1 MITVSTVET
10 ALRRFRDLG
19 CSQVFLK
26 VLSSKQ
32 DNEKNQIYL
41 GSRLEIFS
49 ILPGKVTVGLASESV
64 EKRKSSK
71 GESKL
76 ELELLFYWITENGIG
91 QAPNAKLINYF
102 QYPEIRFSGFL
113 SQCEVAPDALRRAM
127 QDQFGQRVLLLGTS
141 EDTVY
146 GLVLSEKINGDLSS
160 LSSAP
165 YWLDQKL
172 IRVLE
177 TKQNE
182 AQEVN
187 PSKLVEELSKLAGIE
202 YSSRSLKIKGGLPIP
217 WRGTQG
223 AGYTLEALLGVV
235 RNGKAA
241 PDKYGFEIKSFL
253 SSPITLMTTQ
263 PDGGVR
269 SKFGLINFLKLFG
282 WAGAKDDGSLRFNG
296 KHSPEKSTP
305 RSGLKMVVN
314 NWDSANQV
322 PEGSNEP
329 AVQLIDKQTKAVA
342 AEWSFMKLGSS
353 WARKH
358 AGAIYVE
365 ASSLKKDGGGHPS
378 HYLFGPSIYVCMG
391 TTPLKLISA
400 IATGL
405 VYLDPG
411 DRLYKDGSS
420 KSRTQWRMAF
430 SKKLPLE
437 HQLKQLYHSV
447 ERLTI

>member
-1 MITVSTVET
+1 MLNTET
-10 ALRRFRDLG
+10 AIRRFRELG
-19 CSQVFLK
+19 CSQVFIK
-26 VLSSKQ
+26 VLSKNQ

-49 ILPGKVTVGLASESV
+49 ILPGKITVGRASESV
-64 EKRKSSK
+64 EKRKSSR

-76 ELELLFYWITENGIG
+76 ELDLRFYWITEDGLG
-91 QAPNAKLINYF
+91 KAPKAKLINYF

-113 SQCEVAPDALRRAM
+113 SQCDVAPDALRRAM
-127 QDQFGQRVLLLGTS
+127 QDKFGQRALLLGTS
-141 EDTVY
+141 EDKVY
-146 GLVLSEKINGDLSS
+146 GLVLSERSNGDLSP
-160 LSSAP
+160 LTSAP

-177 TKQNE
+177 TRKNE

-187 PSKLVEELSKLAGIE
+187 PSKLVKEISKLAGIE
-202 YSSRSLKIKGGLPIP
+202 HSSRSLKINGGLPSP

-235 RNGKAA
+235 RNGNAA

-269 SKFGLINFLKLFG
+269 SNLGLKKFLMLFG
-282 WAGAKDDGSLRFNG
+282 WAGAKEDGSLRFNG
-296 KHSPEKSTP
+296 KHSPKNSTP
-305 RSGLKMVVN
+305 RSGLKMIVK
-314 NWDSANQV
+314 NWNYSKQM
-322 PEGSNEP
+322 PEGAEEP
-329 AVQLIDKQTKAVA
+329 TVQLVDKKTKAVA

-365 ASSLKKDGGGHPS
+365 AKSLNKDGGKHPS
-378 HYLFGPSIYVCMG
+378 HYIFGPTIYICMG

-400 IATGL
+400 IANGL

-411 DRLYKDGSS
+411 DRLYADGSS
-420 KSRTQWRMAF
+420 KSRTQWRIAF
-430 SKKLPLE
+430 SKKLPLD
-437 HQLKQLYHSV
+437 HQLKQLYNSV
-447 ERLTI
+447 ERLTF

>member
-1 MITVSTVET
+1 MLNAET
-10 ALRRFRDLG
+10 ALHRFRELG
-19 CSQVFLK
+19 CSQVFIK
-26 VLSSKQ
+26 VLSKNQ

-49 ILPGKVTVGLASESV
+49 VLPGKVTVGLASASV

-76 ELELLFYWITENGIG
+76 ELELLFYWITQGGLGE
-91 QAPNAKLINYF
+91 APNAKLINYF

-113 SQCEVAPDALRRAM
+113 SQSEAAPDALRRAL
-127 QDQFGQRVLLLGTS
+127 QAKFGQRVLLLGTS
-141 EDTVY
+141 GEKVY
-146 GLVLSEKINGDLSS
+146 GLVLSEKDNGDLSA
-160 LSSAP
+160 LISAP
-165 YWLDQKL
+165 YWLNQRL

-177 TKQNE
+177 TKQNKE
-182 AQEVN
+182 KAVN
-187 PSKLVEELSKLAGIE
+187 PLKLADEILKLAGVE
-202 YSSRSLKIKGGLPIP
+202 HTSRSLKVEGASPIP

-241 PDKYGFEIKSFL
+241 PDKYGFEIKSSL

-269 SKFGLINFLKLFG
+269 SEFGLKKFLKLFG
-282 WAGAKDDGSLRFNG
+282 WLGAKDDGSLRFNG
-296 KHSPEKSTP
+296 KHSPKGSTA
-305 RSGLKMVVN
+305 RSGLKMIVT
-314 NWDSANQV
+314 NWDSTNQV
-322 PEGSNEP
+322 PEGSKEP
-329 AVQLIDKQTKAVA
+329 AVQLVDKKTKVVA

-365 ASSLKKDGGGHPS
+365 ARSLNKDGGKHPS
-378 HYLFGPSIYVCMG
+378 HYIFGPNIYVCMG
-391 TTPLKLISA
+391 TTPLKIISG
-400 IATGL
+400 IESGL

-411 DRLYKDGSS
+411 DRLSADGSS
-420 KSRTQWRMAF
+420 KSRTQWRMSF
-430 SKKLPLE
+430 SKKNPLE
-437 HQLKQLYHSV
+437 EQLKQLYNSV

>member
-1 MITVSTVET
+1 M
-10 ALRRFRDLG
+10 
-19 CSQVFLK
+19 
-26 VLSSKQ
+26 
-32 DNEKNQIYL
+32 

-49 ILPGKVTVGLASESV
+49 VLPGKITVGLASESV
-64 EKRKSSK
+64 NKRKSSK

-76 ELELLFYWITENGIG
+76 ELELLFYWITHDGLG

-113 SQCEVAPDALRRAM
+113 SQCEVAPDALRRSL
-127 QDQFGQRVLLLGTS
+127 QDKFGQRALLLGIS
-141 EDTVY
+141 DEKVY
-146 GLVLSEKINGDLSS
+146 GLVLSEDVNGDLSS
-160 LSSAP
+160 LTSAP
-165 YWLDQKL
+165 FWLDQKL

-182 AQEVN
+182 AMAVN
-187 PSKLVEELSKLAGIE
+187 PSKLVAEISKLAGSE
-202 YSSRSLKIKGGLPIP
+202 HSSRSLTFMGGKPSP

-269 SKFGLINFLKLFG
+269 STSGLIKFLKLFG

-296 KHSPEKSTP
+296 KHSPKGSTA
-305 RSGLKMVVN
+305 RSGLKMIVR
-314 NWDSANQV
+314 NWDSTNQI
-322 PEGSNEP
+322 PEGPVEP
-329 AVQLIDKQTKAVA
+329 VVQLIDKKTNAVA
-342 AEWSFMKLGSS
+342 AEWSFKKLGSS

-365 ASSLKKDGGGHPS
+365 AKSVKKDSGKHPS
-378 HYLFGPSIYVCMG
+378 HYVYGPSIFVCMG

-400 IATGL
+400 IESGL

-411 DRLYKDGSS
+411 DRLYADGSS
-420 KSRTQWRMAF
+420 KSRTQWRMSF

-437 HQLKQLYHSV
+437 HQLKQLYNSV